1 VSFFTCQTRRSSF
14 ADFRENDLLF
24 FARNADAGIAYRE
37 KKIEGVSTGE
47 CCVACL
53 AYSGMTS
60 QYGTRVYF
68 DGDFAPFGKLD
79 RIAEKVLQQLP
90 QQRPI
95 TADSRRHFLLMV
107 TRICKPFSS
116 ARRTKGVTLLLMKAR
131 KLKGAV
137 SSLILPDSECRHTSD
152 SV

>member
-1 VSFFTCQTRRSSF
+1 
-14 ADFRENDLLF
+14 
-24 FARNADAGIAYRE
+24 
-37 KKIEGVSTGE
+37 
-47 CCVACL
+47 
-53 AYSGMTS
+53 
-60 QYGTRVYF
+60 
-68 DGDFAPFGKLD
+68 
-79 RIAEKVLQQLP
+79 LQQLP

>member
-1 VSFFTCQTRRSSF
+1 MSFFTCQARRSSF
-14 ADFRENDLLF
+14 ADFREKDLLF

-37 KKIEGVSTGE
+37 KKIEGVSAGE
-47 CCVACL
+47 CCVAYL

-68 DGDFAPFGKLD
+68 DSDFAPFGKLD

-95 TADSRRHFLLMV
+95 KPTRGIFLLMV

-116 ARRTKGVTLLLMKAR
+116 AGRTKGVTVLLMKAR

-137 SSLILPDSECRHTSD
+137 SSLFLPTPMPPYER
-152 SV
+152 